1 MAATSA
7 TTAALRLDMSQSS
20 PRRREID
27 ESGNDPVMPQARFV
41 RRALM
46 RAGIGAAVG
55 ALVPRHRLAAAAGAA
70 AAGAAVEQPLTGIP
84 FLVGALATKDPTG
97 VAVGAAIGAGTTR
110 VWPTAPR
117 TVEELRRHGTKST
130 IEPCPDGDG
139 VVIVVNCGAGSA
151 ESEETAA
158 QIRERLP
165 RAEVIELGED
175 DDVSVALEK
184 AAASASTAL
193 GAVGGDGTISCAAA
207 LAHDRGLPLLAVPGG
222 TLNHFARD
230 AGLLDID
237 DAIDALQAG
246 QLVDVDVADVGGQR
260 TFLNTASFGVYTD
273 LVQAREARQDQ
284 LGKWPAVVV
293 SLVGVLRRAQPI
305 AVVIDGRRRCLWLG
319 FVGNGRY
326 QPSGFAPT
334 WREVLDDGL
343 LDLRVVDA
351 ERPFARARLLVS
363 VLTGRLG
370 RTTVYEQRMVAR
382 LDIETDDHGLTIALD
397 GEVLEVATPARIT
410 TRSPALRVYAPHR

>member
-1 MAATSA
+1 M
-7 TTAALRLDMSQSS
+7 L
-20 PRRREID
+20 
-27 ESGNDPVMPQARFV
+27 
-41 RRALM
+41 
-46 RAGIGAAVG
+46 
-55 ALVPRHRLAAAAGAA
+55 
-70 AAGAAVEQPLTGIP
+70 
-84 FLVGALATKDPTG
+84 
-97 VAVGAAIGAGTTR
+97 
-110 VWPTAPR
+110 
-117 TVEELRRHGTKST
+117 
-130 IEPCPDGDG
+130 
-139 VVIVVNCGAGSA
+139 
-151 ESEETAA
+151 
-158 QIRERLP
+158 
-165 RAEVIELGED
+165 
-175 DDVSVALEK
+175 
-184 AAASASTAL
+184 
-193 GAVGGDGTISCAAA
+193 
-207 LAHDRGLPLLAVPGG
+207 
-222 TLNHFARD
+222 RD
-230 AGLLDID
+230 AGLLTLD
-237 DAIDALQAG
+237 DAIDALQRG
-246 QLVDVDVADVGGQR
+246 HLVDVDIADVGDQR